1 MTWIW
6 TLHRAHNKSKSSIK
20 EDNIWATF
28 KGTTLF
34 GGELAK
40 IYRANKELASSVTL
54 FSAPHQTYFTK
65 PYTGC
70 GKSFKKGGSFRRGGR
85 DRGQS
90 RSTPLATVT
99 RQSKSGDGQATI
111 LNCYCASR
119 TNVRFRLMRV
129 LPRPNVHVETGS
141 LYRVKWS
148 RVRGI
153 IIARPLKFDTSDRF
167 A

>member
-54 FSAPHQTYFTK
+54 FSAPHQTYFNK

-111 LNCYCASR
+111 
-119 TNVRFRLMRV
+119 TVTV
-129 LPRPNVHVETGS
+129 PQEQT
-141 LYRVKWS
+141 
-148 RVRGI
+148 
-153 IIARPLKFDTSDRF
+153 
-167 A
+167 